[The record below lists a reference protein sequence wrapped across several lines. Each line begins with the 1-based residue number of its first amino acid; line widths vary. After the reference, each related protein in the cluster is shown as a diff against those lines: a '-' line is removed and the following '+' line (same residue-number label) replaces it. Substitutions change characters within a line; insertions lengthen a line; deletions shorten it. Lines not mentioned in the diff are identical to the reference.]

1 MVATACPPSLA
12 FAYNVESGVWR
23 ELTSLPHPTMDHRG
37 IVFIDGRAMLVGGM
51 GSDQEVLSS
60 VTHIEVEALL
70 GSER

>member
-1 MVATACPPSLA
+1 
-12 FAYNVESGVWR
+12 
-23 ELTSLPHPTMDHRG
+23 MDHRG